1 MALGTD
7 TGGSVRVPA
16 SWCGIV
22 GLKPTFGLVPYT
34 GIMNLNPSLDTVGPM
49 ARTVRDCALLLEVSW
64 RASLEQWTR
73 SFCMYVCRTLYA
85 RIPRVIREAI
95 DTKFGRDTMI
105 FGHSSASMILGQ
117 RTSARTRV
125 GVGCSLYI

>member
-49 ARTVRDCALLLEVSW
+49 ARTVRDCALLLEVRLNELESKL
-64 RASLEQWTR
+64 RAVDSL
-73 SFCMYVCRTLYA
+73 FLYVCLSDIVRTN
-85 RIPRVIREAI
+85 
-95 DTKFGRDTMI
+95 
-105 FGHSSASMILGQ
+105 S
-117 RTSARTRV
+117 TRNT
-125 GVGCSLYI
+125 

>member
-49 ARTVRDCALLLEVSW
+49 ARTVRDCALLLKVRRNELERKL
-64 RASLEQWTR
+64 RAVDSL
-73 SFCMYVCRTLYA
+73 FLYVCLSDIVRTN
-85 RIPRVIREAI
+85 
-95 DTKFGRDTMI
+95 
-105 FGHSSASMILGQ
+105 S
-117 RTSARTRV
+117 TRNT
-125 GVGCSLYI
+125 

>member
-49 ARTVRDCALLLEVSW
+49 ARTVRDCALLLEVRRNELESKL
-64 RASLEQWTR
+64 RAVDSL
-73 SFCMYVCRTLYA
+73 FLYVCLSDIVRTN
-85 RIPRVIREAI
+85 
-95 DTKFGRDTMI
+95 
-105 FGHSSASMILGQ
+105 S
-117 RTSARTRV
+117 TRNT
-125 GVGCSLYI
+125 